1 MRTVI
6 KIFLPV
12 LAFAFLTGFDEG
24 RVVIRV
30 NDEPITMGVLYQRI
44 RSQSGENVDKAA
56 TQRAVDSLIANHIVT
71 QEAKTLGIPDVTE
84 QEFRAAFPRS
94 AMMLPNLS
102 DRAFQEDWVAAAM
115 RARLVQKL
123 MPSLPV
129 PHKELL
135 ARFEELRPSLQAEQA
150 DVRWIV
156 VANQEGADRVVAR
169 LKAGEDFGV
178 VAKETTLIEN
188 VTVEQ
193 ARVAATV
200 AADKIHPE
208 LSKVVFAPSSKAG
221 ILLPPV
227 KVEKNVPFYGPK
239 GYYIVEIARMVR
251 TGETTL
257 EQWRPLIESTIRQ
270 EKAEKRVEALIPQRR
285 KQAKIW
291 VEKNLAAIVLD
302 VREEEKK
309 KILGAVQ
316 VPAGNQVHQA
326 APEPIAKDG
335 TK

>member
-6 KIFLPV
+6 KMVLPV
-12 LAFAFLTGFDEG
+12 LGFTFLTGFDEG

-30 NDEPITMGVLYQRI
+30 NDEPIPMSVLYQRI
-44 RSQSGENVDKAA
+44 RSQSGENVDQAA

-71 QEAKTLGIPDVTE
+71 QEAKAQGIPDITE
-84 QEFRAAFPRS
+84 EQFRAAFPRS

-102 DRAFQEDWVAAAM
+102 DRAFQEDWFAAAM
-115 RARLVQKL
+115 RARLVQKI

-129 PHKELL
+129 SQKELL

-156 VANQEGADRVVAR
+156 VANQEDADRVVAR
-169 LKAGEDFGV
+169 LKSGEDFGV
-178 VAKETTLIEN
+178 VAKETTLIEH
-188 VTVEQ
+188 VTVEG
-193 ARVAATV
+193 ARIPATV

-208 LSKVVFAPSSKAG
+208 LSKVIFASSSKAG
-221 ILLPPV
+221 MLLPPV

-239 GYYIVEIARMVR
+239 GYYIVEIARIVR
-251 TGETTL
+251 KGETTL

-270 EKAEKRVEALIPQRR
+270 EKAEKKVEALIPQRR

-291 VEKNLAAIVLD
+291 IEKNLASIVLD
-302 VREEEKK
+302 ARAEEKK
-309 KILGAVQ
+309 KILEAVQ
-316 VPAGNQVHQA
+316 PPAGKQVHQA
-326 APEPIAKDG
+326 EPEPIAKEG
-335 TK
+335 AK

>member
-1 MRTVI
+1 MRTIV
-6 KIFLPV
+6 KTFLPV
-12 LAFAFLTGFDEG
+12 LAFVFLTGFDEG

-30 NDEPITMGVLYQRI
+30 NDEPILMSVLYQRI

-56 TQRAVDSLIANHIVT
+56 TQRAVDSLIVNHIVT
-71 QEAKTLGIPDVTE
+71 QEAKALGIPDITE
-84 QEFRAAFPRS
+84 QEFRAAFPPS
-94 AMMLPNLS
+94 AMTLPNLS
-102 DRAFQEDWVAAAM
+102 DRAFQEDWIAAAM
-115 RARLVQKL
+115 RARLVQKS

-129 PHKELL
+129 SQKELL
-135 ARFEELRPSLQAEQA
+135 ARFEEFRPSLQSEQA
-150 DVRWIV
+150 DIRWIV
-156 VANQEGADRVVAR
+156 VANQEDADRVVAR

-188 VTVEQ
+188 VTAEQ

-221 ILLPPV
+221 MLLPPV

-251 TGETTL
+251 KGETTL
-257 EQWRPLIESTIRQ
+257 EEWRPLIESTIRQ
-270 EKAEKRVEALIPQRR
+270 EKAEKKVEAMLPQRR

-291 VEKNLAAIVLD
+291 IEKNLASIVLD
-302 VREEEKK
+302 ARAEEKK
-309 KILGAVQ
+309 KIMEAVQ
-316 VPAGNQVHQA
+316 VPAGNLVHQA
-326 APEPIAKDG
+326 EPEPIAKEG
-335 TK
+335 AK

>member
-1 MRTVI
+1 MRNI
-6 KIFLPV
+6 LKIFLPV
-12 LAFAFLTGFDEG
+12 LAFVFLTGFDEG

-30 NDEPITMGVLYQRI
+30 NDEPIPMSVLYQRV

-56 TQRAVDSLIANHIVT
+56 TQRAVDSLITNHIIT
-71 QEAKTLGIPDVTE
+71 QEAKAQGIPDITE
-84 QEFRAAFPRS
+84 EQFRAAFPRS
-94 AMMLPNLS
+94 AMTLPNLS
-102 DRAFQEDWVAAAM
+102 DRAFQEDWFAAAM
-115 RARLVQKL
+115 RAQLVQKI

-129 PHKELL
+129 SQKELL
-135 ARFEELRPSLQAEQA
+135 ARFEELRPSLQSEQA
-150 DVRWIV
+150 DIRWIV
-156 VANQEGADRVVAR
+156 VANQEDADRVAAR

-188 VTVEQ
+188 VTAEQ
-193 ARVAATV
+193 ARVPATV

-221 ILLPPV
+221 MLLPPV

-251 TGETTL
+251 KGETTL
-257 EQWRPLIESTIRQ
+257 EEWRPLIESTIRQ
-270 EKAEKRVEALIPQRR
+270 EKAEKKVDALIPQRR

-291 VEKNLAAIVLD
+291 IEKNLASIVLD
-302 VREEEKK
+302 AREEEKK

-316 VPAGNQVHQA
+316 APGDHPVHQA
-326 APEPIAKDG
+326 ESEPMAKEG
-335 TK
+335 AK